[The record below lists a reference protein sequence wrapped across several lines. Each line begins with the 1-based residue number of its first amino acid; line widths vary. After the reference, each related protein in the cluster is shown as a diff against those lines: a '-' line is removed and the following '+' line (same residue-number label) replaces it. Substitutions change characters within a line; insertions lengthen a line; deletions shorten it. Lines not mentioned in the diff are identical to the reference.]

1 MHISFPLKPQAICHA
16 LLLQNYKNIFFLM
29 YSEEQA
35 LSSSNTAGYL
45 ETHAEGFL
53 PPPSLLP
60 APVKQ
65 GKTFQDYSFSLKS
78 SICFLKAVPKES
90 CFLL

>member
-1 MHISFPLKPQAICHA
+1 
-16 LLLQNYKNIFFLM
+16 M

-60 APVKQ
+60 APVEQ
-65 GKTFQDYSFSLKS
+65 GKTFQDYCFSLNLQS
-78 SICFLKAVPKES
+78 AF
-90 CFLL
+90 